1 MRLSRV
7 LAWQTAALHRTK
19 KMPDFSKWMGTD
31 DASKMSALSPED
43 RVKMGEES
51 KAKIDALQKVLDG
64 KAREAGT

>member
-1 MRLSRV
+1 M
-7 LAWQTAALHRTK
+7 HRTK

-51 KAKIDALQKVLDG
+51 KAKIDAFQKVLDG